1 MTKLPVSIP
10 ENAQG
15 RIITSVGGLY
25 TVETSSGICTCKA
38 RGIFRKRG
46 ITPYVG
52 DYVML
57 SEDGV
62 ISEILPR
69 KNSILRPPV
78 SNLDQI
84 FFVTS
89 TCHPTPN
96 LLLLDS
102 FLTVAIYQDI
112 QPAVILTKVDL
123 DRGEKLESLYAD
135 AGIPV
140 YLVDYDKP
148 ETIDNVAKLLD
159 GKISMMTGNS
169 GVGKSTM
176 LNALFPEA
184 NMETGEVSDK
194 LGRGRHT
201 TRHVELFTLPDGTKI
216 MDTPGFSSF
225 DTDMMDLGTADTL
238 AQAFPEFRP
247 YLGHC
252 RFDDCSHVKE
262 QGCAVLEALRQG
274 KIGAS
279 RHQSYVRLYEQAK
292 AIPDWERNEQD

>member
-135 AGIPV
+135 PGV
-140 YLVDYDKP
+140 
-148 ETIDNVAKLLD
+148 
-159 GKISMMTGNS
+159 S
-169 GVGKSTM
+169 GG
-176 LNALFPEA
+176 L
-184 NMETGEVSDK
+184 
-194 LGRGRHT
+194 
-201 TRHVELFTLPDGTKI
+201 
-216 MDTPGFSSF
+216 
-225 DTDMMDLGTADTL
+225 
-238 AQAFPEFRP
+238 
-247 YLGHC
+247 
-252 RFDDCSHVKE
+252 
-262 QGCAVLEALRQG
+262 
-274 KIGAS
+274 
-279 RHQSYVRLYEQAK
+279 
-292 AIPDWERNEQD
+292 